1 MSDFQF
7 GVLVAALFGIA
18 LDVRSLKRAVKD
30 AKVFSECRTAGQ
42 STHVAAVM
50 HIMVDSKRPIVPH
63 PPPARGIPDTTG
75 HRHGSSVSMVVASPF
90 VRPPSTS

>member
-30 AKVFSECRTAGQ
+30 AKDELRDESERERQEVGGEVGEDE
-42 STHVAAVM
+42 HRVAE
-50 HIMVDSKRPIVPH
+50 
-63 PPPARGIPDTTG
+63 
-75 HRHGSSVSMVVASPF
+75 
-90 VRPPSTS
+90 

>member
-30 AKVFSECRTAGQ
+30 AKDELRDERDRERQEVGGEVGEDEHR
-42 STHVAAVM
+42 VAE
-50 HIMVDSKRPIVPH
+50 
-63 PPPARGIPDTTG
+63 
-75 HRHGSSVSMVVASPF
+75 
-90 VRPPSTS
+90 